1 MAKKKSEHTEQNLEN
16 VETALSKTE
25 LFIEKNQKT
34 ITYVVLILL
43 LIVAGY
49 FGYKRFIIQPKA
61 EQAVAE
67 AFVAEQYFA
76 KDSFRLA
83 LEGDGVNYGFLDII
97 DNYGSTPQGNLA
109 KYYSGV
115 CYIKLAEFEAAIEY
129 LKDFKSDDMMVG
141 ANAQGLLGDAYLET
155 GDTKNAV
162 KHYDK
167 AADLAGN
174 EFLTPVYLMKKG
186 RTLEIQGDYDKALE
200 VYNTI
205 EKDWYGTREQRNIEK
220 YQERAKLHLNK

>member
-109 KYYSGV
+109 KYYS
-115 CYIKLAEFEAAIEY
+115 
-129 LKDFKSDDMMVG
+129 
-141 ANAQGLLGDAYLET
+141 
-155 GDTKNAV
+155 
-162 KHYDK
+162 
-167 AADLAGN
+167 
-174 EFLTPVYLMKKG
+174 
-186 RTLEIQGDYDKALE
+186 
-200 VYNTI
+200 
-205 EKDWYGTREQRNIEK
+205 
-220 YQERAKLHLNK
+220 